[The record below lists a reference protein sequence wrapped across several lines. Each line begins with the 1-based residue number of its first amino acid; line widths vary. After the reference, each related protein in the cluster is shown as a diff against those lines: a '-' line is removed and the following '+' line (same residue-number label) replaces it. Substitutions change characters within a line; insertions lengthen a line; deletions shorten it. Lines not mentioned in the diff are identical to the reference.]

1 MDILRDLQKGIMD
14 VDSIRDKNRKGPE
27 DNHLVSLVEGS
38 GAFSWMLQ
46 PGKPDEY
53 IGEVLGGA
61 RMYSNRI
68 LTEYKDKYG
77 NLHIETVVNKTDLGR
92 TGTKLKWSG

>member
-1 MDILRDLQKGIMD
+1 MFVSNKAKKPSETAPVFMDILQDLQRGIME
-14 VDSIRDKNRKGPE
+14 VNGLRDKNRKSPQE
-27 DNHLVSLVEGS
+27 NHLATLVEGS
-38 GAFSWMLQ
+38 GAFNWLLQ

-68 LTEYKDKYG
+68 LTQNKDKCV
-77 NLHIETVVNKTDLGR
+77 ESVAM
-92 TGTKLKWSG
+92 